1 MDPIQL
7 VKRELNLNDMYDYFI
22 GEGKVDSNTL
32 NKILQESVSDALK
45 MAFGEK
51 LVDVVEEILDIF
63 DPDVSGA
70 IETQEFEEKLENLF
84 GAEAQAIE
92 MMIKGQLM
100 TRYYQQE
107 FNRKM
112 SIPLA

>member
-1 MDPIQL
+1 MDPIQV
-7 VKRELNLNDMYDYFI
+7 VKKELNLNEMYDYFI
-22 GEGKVDSNTL
+22 GEGKVDRDTL

-70 IETQEFEEKLENLF
+70 IETREFEEKLENLF
-84 GAEAQAIE
+84 GAEARALE

-107 FNRKM
+107 FNRKIA
-112 SIPLA
+112 IPLA